1 MVRRLASFIIGAVAA
16 ATAAGA
22 LVVATGRAADEEKS
36 VLADLIS
43 RALSTPATRVVV
55 GRIEGA
61 LSSDATVHGIEISDR
76 DGVWLKLDRARIV
89 WRRLALVRRRLEID
103 ALEVNRLEIMRTPV
117 PAETRVVGEDEPLLP
132 ELPVKV
138 EIKRFNLAE
147 LNVGQ
152 PILGTAAR
160 ISATGAANLGS
171 ASEGLDLRLEVRRL
185 DQPGTL
191 TARLGLVPEG
201 QRLSLNLRL
210 DEPAGGVLAR
220 AADIPG
226 LPPVKLD
233 LNGDGTL
240 DAFQARLA
248 FDAGAAIGA
257 NGNAT
262 LSRTGPVRRTRPRPR
277 GADFGSA
284 AARRCT
290 DLLGDN
296 TAPRE
301 RRVLGRG
308 FGCDSRRCAG
318 RDSSPGRHQRVDQ
331 LARCCRSSHQR
342 EQRAYRRE
350 RRCRRGH
357 PPPRF

>member
-1 MVRRLASFIIGAVAA
+1 MVRRLTLFIIGAVAA

-117 PAETRVVGEDEPLLP
+117 PAETRVVGEDDPLLP

-171 ASEGLDLRLEVRRL
+171 ASEGLDLRLGVRRL

-201 QRLSLNLRL
+201 QRLSLNLGSMNRQ
-210 DEPAGGVLAR
+210 EAFWPGQRTFR
-220 AADIPG
+220 AC
-226 LPPVKLD
+226 LP
-233 LNGDGTL
+233 
-240 DAFQARLA
+240 
-248 FDAGAAIGA
+248 
-257 NGNAT
+257 
-262 LSRTGPVRRTRPRPR
+262 
-277 GADFGSA
+277 
-284 AARRCT
+284 
-290 DLLGDN
+290 
-296 TAPRE
+296 
-301 RRVLGRG
+301 
-308 FGCDSRRCAG
+308 
-318 RDSSPGRHQRVDQ
+318 
-331 LARCCRSSHQR
+331 
-342 EQRAYRRE
+342 
-350 RRCRRGH
+350 
-357 PPPRF
+357 